1 MWSQYLYNSSG
12 DNLKGIRLGKD
23 NHKRNSKSNQ
33 QENVGKQEI
42 EHSVSD
48 SSEIKLKLGK
58 SLIQMCFLN

>member
-12 DNLKGIRLGKD
+12 DNLKGLRLGKND
-23 NHKRNSKSNQ
+23 HKRNSKSNQ

-48 SSEIKLKLGK
+48 SSE
-58 SLIQMCFLN
+58 SR